1 MDKRS
6 NSVFFTASFF
16 VLLLALSGC
25 QQTAS
30 TDGDTRGSG
39 GKDFGVDD
47 GSVVEQ
53 ESIDLSNF
61 KTVYFD
67 YDRSTIRSDQ
77 RPSLQTDAKLIN
89 ESANLGVITLQGH
102 CDERG
107 SEEYNLALGERRA
120 SAVKQYLVDLGV
132 PSSRMRTVSFG
143 EANPA
148 VAGHDESAWKWNRRV
163 DFAVN
168 R

>member
-1 MDKRS
+1 MAGFGA
-6 NSVFFTASFF
+6 V
-16 VLLLALSGC
+16 LALSGC
-25 QQTAS
+25 QQTGPA
-30 TDGDTRGSG
+30 GSG
-39 GKDFGVDD
+39 DKNGGGNDFGVDS
-47 GSVVEQ
+47 GEIETVET
-53 ESIDLSNF
+53 IDISDL
-61 KTVYFD
+61 KTIYFD
-67 YDRSTIRSDQ
+67 YDRAAIRTDQ
-77 RPSLQTDAKLIN
+77 RGNLTADAEVIN
-89 ESANLGVITLQGH
+89 RRTELAVVTLQGN

-132 PSSRMRTVSFG
+132 PSSRLRTVSFG
-143 EANPA
+143 ESKPA